1 MMGLVSAI
9 SGATEQ
15 DINWKNVS
23 ILGSGGSDVERE
35 FPCGALFTVLRF
47 PFLLNRLALF
57 RFDLQGQEGETA
69 LMRASTKGHT
79 EIVQLL
85 VDAKADIIAKDWV
98 SV

>member
-35 FPCGALFTVLRF
+35 FPCGALL
-47 PFLLNRLALF
+47 
-57 RFDLQGQEGETA
+57 
-69 LMRASTKGHT
+69 
-79 EIVQLL
+79 
-85 VDAKADIIAKDWV
+85 IAV
-98 SV
+98 SVFTQPSGPVSF